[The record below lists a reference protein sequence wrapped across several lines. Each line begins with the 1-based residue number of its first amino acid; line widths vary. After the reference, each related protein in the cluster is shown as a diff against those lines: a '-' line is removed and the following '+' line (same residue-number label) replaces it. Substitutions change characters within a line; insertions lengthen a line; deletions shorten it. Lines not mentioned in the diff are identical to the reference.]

1 MSIRNGEQGSATIGW
16 YVRGFR
22 RYRPENR
29 LNRGLV
35 SAAPWLNLGLLVAMY
50 LYFLAPNVLQPG
62 VAVQLPEAPFADGR
76 HYGHNLVILSMPM
89 AGLQEREE
97 IFFFDDTRYL
107 GREPAQMDELR
118 AALARARSVKPQLAL
133 VVEADRLVRHE
144 TVVRLFDMA
153 RDAGFAEVNLATR
166 QASR

>member
-1 MSIRNGEQGSATIGW
+1 MSIRSGEQGSETVGW
-16 YVRGFR
+16 YVSGFR

-35 SAAPWLNLGLLVAMY
+35 SSAPWVAVVLLVAMY

-62 VAVQLPEAPFADGR
+62 MAVQLPEIPFTDGR
-76 HYGHNLVILSMPM
+76 HYGHNLVILSLPV
-89 AGLQEREE
+89 AGKGEREE

-107 GREPAQMDELR
+107 AREAVQLDALR
-118 AALARARSVKPQLAL
+118 SALARAKISKPGLPL

-166 QASR
+166 QAAR

>member
-1 MSIRNGEQGSATIGW
+1 MSIRSGEQGSDTIGW

-35 SAAPWLNLGLLVAMY
+35 SSAPWVNLGLLVTMY

-62 VAVQLPEAPFADGR
+62 IAVQLPEAPFVDGR

-89 AGLQEREE
+89 AGGQEREE

-107 GREPAQMDELR
+107 GREAAQLDVLR
-118 AALARARSVKPQLAL
+118 AALARARTAKPGLPL

-144 TVVRLFDMA
+144 TVVKLFDMA

-166 QASR
+166 QAAR

>member
-1 MSIRNGEQGSATIGW
+1 MSIRSGEQGADTIGW

-35 SAAPWLNLGLLVAMY
+35 SSAPWVNLGLLVAMY
-50 LYFLAPNVLQPG
+50 LFFLAPNVLQPG
-62 VAVQLPEAPFADGR
+62 IAVQLPETPFTDGR
-76 HYGHNLVILSMPM
+76 HYGHNIVILSLPV
-89 AGLQEREE
+89 AGREDREE

-107 GREPAQMDELR
+107 AREPAQMDALR
-118 AALARARSVKPQLAL
+118 LALARARTSKPGLPL
-133 VVEADRLVRHE
+133 VAEADKMVRHE

-153 RDAGFAEVNLATR
+153 GEAGFREVNLATR
-166 QASR
+166 QAAR